1 MTIEHDSPSTGENG
15 LIPGGGACPA
25 TMTPVRSRRIV
36 AALFGYHGRP
46 APALQYL
53 NIYQLAVAVV
63 LSAQTTDKQVN
74 SVTPRLFQRYPG
86 FPELA
91 GARISELEKL
101 IRSVGF
107 YRSKARNI
115 RALAQRVIE
124 RHGGALP
131 SVRDELMSLP
141 GVGRKSANVILAM
154 GFGIPAFA
162 VDTHVL
168 RVANRI
174 GYARSDNPDVV
185 ESCLTGVI
193 PPSDWIDG
201 HLLFITH
208 GRTVCRARGP
218 LCDRCP
224 VTALCDFGGNTL

>member
-1 MTIEHDSPSTGENG
+1 MTIEHDAPSTGKTERT
-15 LIPGGGACPA
+15 PEGGACPA
-25 TMTPVRSRRIV
+25 TMSPARSRRIV
-36 AALFGYHGRP
+36 AALFEHHGRP
-46 APALQYL
+46 APALEYR
-53 NIYQLAVAVV
+53 NTYQLAVAVV

-74 SVTPRLFQRYPG
+74 SVTPRLFERYPG

-91 GARISELEKL
+91 MARISDLEKL
-101 IRSVGF
+101 IHRVGF

-115 RALAQRVIE
+115 RALAQRVVE
-124 RHGGALP
+124 RHRGALP
-131 SVRDELMSLP
+131 SGREELMSLP

-174 GYARSDNPDVV
+174 GYARSENPDVV
-185 ESCLTGVI
+185 ESCLTAVI

-224 VTALCDFGGNTL
+224 VTALCDFAGNNP